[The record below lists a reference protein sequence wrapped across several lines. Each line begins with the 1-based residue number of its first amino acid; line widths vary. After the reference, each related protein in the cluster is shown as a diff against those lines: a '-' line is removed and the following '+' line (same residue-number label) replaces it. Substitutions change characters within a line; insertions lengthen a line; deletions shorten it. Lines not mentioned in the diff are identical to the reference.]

1 MNWIEKKVIVYYVS
15 KIMGGFNMSGWKT
28 WASAIGF
35 WATGIAVLANC
46 FVTGDFTHLPEA
58 IVAISAGFGA
68 VGLGH
73 KIEKANK

>member
-1 MNWIEKKVIVYYVS
+1 MNWIEKKVFVYYAI
-15 KIMGGFNMSGWKT
+15 KIMGGFNMGGWKT

-35 WATGIAVLANC
+35 WATGVAVLTNC
-46 FVTGDFTHLPEA
+46 IVTQDYSHLPEA

-73 KIEKANK
+73 KIEKTK